1 MRLFEARIDLAE
13 KNIVEALHSE
23 DLRFRMAAS
32 MFTLRNSIRA
42 KRRGWITSSVA
53 AAEVNINLPPQETQ
67 FVWRSGNPAEAAAEE
82 EKVAR
87 LTAEGKKVI
96 HFSWGEPQERG
107 EGADANTFVRDGV
120 RLPLPQYGRG
130 GDEAI
135 EGELAHRAPMIETGS
150 AEEPVVVPE
159 PMPALEPA
167 PALPDPAVRYERE
180 RIDAWIRNR
189 LVDYPLAACLRCRKP
204 IIAGQDWHEVS
215 NGEAR
220 ARFHR
225 TCHAEWLAEREA
237 AARQALGLES

>member
-1 MRLFEARIDLAE
+1 
-13 KNIVEALHSE
+13 
-23 DLRFRMAAS
+23 MAAS

-53 AAEVNINLPPQETQ
+53 AAEVNYQLAPPQEMQ

-96 HFSWGEPQERG
+96 QFSWGEPQERG
-107 EGADANTFVRDGV
+107 EGDDANTFVRDGV

-135 EGELAHRAPMIETGS
+135 EGELAHQSPMIETGS

-159 PMPALEPA
+159 PVPELEPA
-167 PALPDPAVRYERE
+167 PALPALPDPAVRYERA
-180 RIDAWIRNR
+180 D
-189 LVDYPLAACLRCRKP
+189 
-204 IIAGQDWHEVS
+204 
-215 NGEAR
+215 
-220 ARFHR
+220 
-225 TCHAEWLAEREA
+225 
-237 AARQALGLES
+237 